1 MTTTPTTE
9 DERTYEAIVKVHLP
23 GYQKPT
29 EVKMQVKACGLPQ
42 ATENIIAAW
51 YKATEP
57 KDISVKEIED
67 KLGKSGKIQE
77 A

>member
-1 MTTTPTTE
+1 MTATQTTD

-29 EVKMQVKACGLPQ
+29 EVKMVVKAHGLPQ
-42 ATENIIAAW
+42 ATEAIIAAW

-57 KDISVKEIED
+57 KDISIREI
-67 KLGKSGKIQE
+67 KTTVSGKIQE
-77 A
+77 AS